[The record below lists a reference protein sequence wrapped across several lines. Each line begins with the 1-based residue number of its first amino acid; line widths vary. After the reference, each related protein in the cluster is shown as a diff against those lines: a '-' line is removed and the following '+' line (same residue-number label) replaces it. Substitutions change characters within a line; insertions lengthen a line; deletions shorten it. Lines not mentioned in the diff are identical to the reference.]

1 MQADTPDPVLPPKG
15 SRAEFRRFGVE
26 ALIVGGGRFLTRI
39 ATFLTGVLIA
49 RLLGPEGRG
58 LVAALQVP
66 SLLAI
71 NLAEAGVRQSTAYH
85 VGRGSFP
92 VARTTA
98 TVLAMLPVTSI
109 LAVLLA
115 LGYFRLADVAAG
127 DWTLQLLAVA
137 VIPSGVGVAYVG
149 GVLLGLGKI
158 SLFSRSSWM
167 PAAIVLAAT
176 AAIAWGLGWGPYGVL
191 AAAVIG
197 NVAGFAYALVI
208 LSRQVPLGFRIDRAV
223 LRGIRSHG
231 IMYAVASLALV
242 LNYKIMVLILSWS
255 APLEQ
260 VGYYSQAAS
269 IAELLWEVPQ
279 IVSSLLFARSVNAR
293 QADEM
298 SVKVLMFARMAGLF
312 VLGAA
317 IVVAAISPWF
327 FPFVYGARFAPSALV
342 CTALLPGVVAVV
354 IWRILQADVH
364 GRGRAW
370 ATAAIIG
377 PAIVVNIGLGYW
389 LASGYGAVGAAIASS
404 VTFILATVAY
414 AIFYSR
420 LTSIPLGEMVRFRR
434 SDFAKIVRSLPVPA
448 GMKRWF
454 GMHS

>member
-298 SVKVLMFARMAGLF
+298 SAKVVVFARMAGLF
-312 VLGAA
+312 VAA
-317 IVVAAISPWF
+317 LAVVVAAIAPYL
-327 FPFVYGARFAPSALV
+327 FPLVYGANFAPSSKV
-342 CTALLPGVVAVV
+342 CIFLLPGVIAVV
-354 IWRILQADVH
+354 IWRILQADLH
-364 GRGRAW
+364 GRGKAW
-370 ATAAIIG
+370 TTSAIII
-377 PAIVVNIGLGYW
+377 PTIFLNATLGYF
-389 LASGYGAVGAAIASS
+389 LISIYGAIGAAIASS
-404 VTFILATVAY
+404 ITFVGATTVY
-414 AIFYSR
+414 ICMYSQITGVDVR
-420 LTSIPLGEMVRFRR
+420 DIVRFRK
-434 SDFAKIVRSLPVPA
+434 SDFSRLISSFPIPSSL
-448 GMKRWF
+448 RWLLK
-454 GMHS
+454 